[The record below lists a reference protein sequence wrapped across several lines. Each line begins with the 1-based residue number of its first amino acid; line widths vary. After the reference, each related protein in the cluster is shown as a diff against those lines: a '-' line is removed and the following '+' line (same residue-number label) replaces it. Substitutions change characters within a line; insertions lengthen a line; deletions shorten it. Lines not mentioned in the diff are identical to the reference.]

1 MEKQPSIEE
10 IARLAKTDFEVM
22 FRNRETRIL
31 VIQWLRLL
39 AAVKRIEDERPRSLG

>member
-1 MEKQPSIEE
+1 MAKQPSVEE

-39 AAVKRIEDERPRSLG
+39 AAVNRIESDKHS